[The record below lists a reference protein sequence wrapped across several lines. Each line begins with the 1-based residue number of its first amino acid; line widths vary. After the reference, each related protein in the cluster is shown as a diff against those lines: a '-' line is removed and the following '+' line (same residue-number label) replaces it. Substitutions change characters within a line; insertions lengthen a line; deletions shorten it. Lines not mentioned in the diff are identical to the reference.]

1 MKPKAE
7 FYTLQIK
14 DHAKKPFKF
23 FGRQPSLDMQVKHLN
38 FACQTSVFKFSIYIT
53 FVCFSTFLSS
63 QAINSN
69 DNKVRVI
76 FTNRETVHCVTH
88 TVLSETL
95 KAVGSE
101 S

>member
-7 FYTLQIK
+7 FYKLQIK

-38 FACQTSVFKFSIYIT
+38 YIT

-88 TVLSETL
+88 TVVSETL
-95 KAVGSE
+95 KAAGSE